1 MKVTKGTIVRAI
13 LFILVIVNMVLE
25 KCGLDVIRTDENA
38 VLMLVEA
45 IIELAIILVGFWKNN
60 SFTQAAIKADEF
72 LKQLRESEAE

>member
-1 MKVTKGTIVRAI
+1 MQITKGTIVRAI
-13 LFILVIVNMVLE
+13 LFILVVVNIVLE

-45 IIELAIILVGFWKNN
+45 AIELAVILVGFWKNN
-60 SFTQAAIKADEF
+60 SFTQDAIKADEF

>member
-1 MKVTKGTIVRAI
+1 MQITKGTIVRAI
-13 LFILVIVNMVLE
+13 LFILVVVNIVLE

-45 IIELAIILVGFWKNN
+45 IIELAIIVVGFWKNN

-72 LKQLRESEAE
+72 LKQLRESEAK

>member
-13 LFILVIVNMVLE
+13 LFILVVVNIVLE

-38 VLMLVEA
+38 ILMLVEA
-45 IIELAIILVGFWKNN
+45 VIELAIILVGFWKNN

>member
-1 MKVTKGTIVRAI
+1 
-13 LFILVIVNMVLE
+13 MVLE

-45 IIELAIILVGFWKNN
+45 VIELAIILVGFWKNN

-72 LKQLRESEAE
+72 LKQLRESEAK

>member
-13 LFILVIVNMVLE
+13 LFILVVVNIVLE

-38 VLMLVEA
+38 ILMLVEA
-45 IIELAIILVGFWKNN
+45 VIELAIILVGFWKNN

-72 LKQLRESEAE
+72 LKQLRESEA